1 MKVRVNQAVKMFFGN
16 SSMEMIYFEAIAN
29 ALDANANK
37 ISIDITANA
46 YNQANSLQIVIEDNG
61 DGFTD
66 ERYHKFCNLF
76 DVEENSHKGLGR
88 LVYLCYFDKISVS
101 SYYESKFQR
110 EFDFTDSFDEKDF
123 TVSKVKNTASGTKLT
138 MTGYILSKL
147 KQYSFVQPIPLKNRI
162 LEEFYARLYLLK
174 QDGKK
179 VEISIST
186 TIENITASEI
196 ISIDEMPILEMVE
209 LEVPVSIFDK
219 FYLHYSIVESPIDTS
234 IISAISI
241 DNRTYKIEIIS
252 AENIPIGYKMIFL
265 LYSDWFT
272 GKIDLGRQNITISE
286 SEMQLIQQLFRKRV
300 TTIIAEN
307 IPYILERNQKTK
319 KILIDRYPHLNGY
332 FNVEDIGFVSQNDIL
347 KKAQERFFR
356 AQREIL
362 GANSL
367 SDEQYKEAL
376 ELSSRALTEY
386 ILFRQIT
393 IEKLK
398 KIDKFNCE
406 ADIHNLICPKYQK
419 FDKENLLD
427 DLYRNNA
434 WILDDKYMTYNT
446 VLSDKDMLN
455 VVSIITDGEY
465 VEKDEGQPDIA
476 LIFSNNPNED
486 KLVDVVIVE
495 LKKKGIKLE
504 DNMKVVTQLEKRA
517 RRLMQFY
524 NNKIQRIW
532 FYGIVEFNDELEL
545 ALTGEYK
552 ELYSTGKV
560 YYRET
565 KVAIHK
571 NPDIILPVGVFI
583 MDLES
588 VINDANA
595 RNSTF
600 LDLIKSKFKQ

>member
-46 YNQANSLQIVIEDNG
+46 YNQANSLQVVIEDNG
-61 DGFTD
+61 EGFTN
-66 ERYHKFCNLF
+66 ERYNKFCNLF

-88 LVYLCYFDKISVS
+88 LVYLCYFDKVSVS
-101 SYYESKFQR
+101 SYYGNTFQR
-110 EFDFTDSFDEKDF
+110 EFAFTDSFDENDF
-123 TVSKVKNTASGTKLT
+123 TVTKVKNTASGTKLK

-174 QDGKK
+174 QEGKK
-179 VEISIST
+179 VEISISA
-186 TIENITASEI
+186 TIENISASEI
-196 ISIDEMPILEMVE
+196 ISTDEMPVLEMVE

-219 FYLHYSIVESPIDTS
+219 FYLHYSIVDSPIDAS
-234 IISAISI
+234 IICAISI
-241 DNRTYKIEIIS
+241 DNRTHKIEII
-252 AENIPIGYKMIFL
+252 ATENIPIGYKMIFL

-300 TTIIAEN
+300 ASIVAEH

-319 KILIDRYPHLNGY
+319 KILIDRFPHLNGY
-332 FNVEDIGFVSQNDIL
+332 FNVEDFGFVSQNDIL

-427 DLYRNNA
+427 DIYRNNA
-434 WILDDKYMTYNT
+434 WLLDDKYMTYNT

-455 VVSIITDGEY
+455 VVSIITEGEY

-476 LIFSNNPNED
+476 LIFSNNPNEN

-504 DNMKVVTQLEKRA
+504 ENMKVVTQLEKRA

-565 KVAIHK
+565 KVAIQK

-588 VINDANA
+588 VVNDANA